1 MPTISCNSAE
11 QEMKIVFLGLG
22 LVLGFGAYAVF
33 DPGDDYSRSIELA
46 EANCVIL
53 VLSDPNVG
61 LAPSDVDCNLIVD
74 DDFLLTFEVNGPGG
88 VFVDC
93 LPGAAFFRR
102 EITLRECSLYE
113 R

>member
-1 MPTISCNSAE
+1 
-11 QEMKIVFLGLG
+11 MKIVFLGIG
-22 LVLGFGAYAVF
+22 LVLGLVTYAVF
-33 DPGDDYSRSIELA
+33 DLRDDYSRSIKLA
-46 EANCVIL
+46 EANCMIV

-61 LAPSDVDCNLIVD
+61 LAPADIGCNLIFD
-74 DDFLLTFEVNGPGG
+74 DDFLLTFEVNEPAG